1 MAKTTVKTSLQG
13 GRAQQGGSLPKAYT
27 PKEINE
33 YLDRHVIGQ
42 DEAKKV
48 LSIAVYNHY
57 KRLIAK
63 ESSVPGCRLEK
74 SNVLLLGNTG
84 CGKTHIVKTI
94 ARMLGVP
101 CYIQD
106 CTKLTAAGYVG
117 SDVEECITG
126 LLRECDYDIQKAQR
140 GIVMLD
146 EIDKIAAKGSGPS
159 ITRDV
164 SGECVQQSLLKM
176 VEGDTVGVM
185 PQGGRKHPEVPL
197 LYVDTSE
204 ILFIA
209 SGAFVGIED
218 IIGRRI
224 GTGLRKIGFGGAD
237 RQVDSTDKSVVRFTS
252 PEDLRDF
259 GMIPEFVGRF
269 PVVTYVNPLEEKD
282 LVRILTEP
290 QDSLV
295 RQYRTLLEMD
305 GWAVDF
311 EDGALEMIARHA
323 MALGTG
329 ARGLRCMMEL
339 VMRDIMFDAPSS
351 SSRRRLTKI
360 SADYV
365 KEHLGS
371 VVRIKDAV

>member
-1 MAKTTVKTSLQG
+1 MNNMAKTTVKTSKV
-13 GRAQQGGSLPKAYT
+13 QQGVSLPKAYT
-27 PKEINE
+27 PKAIKE

-63 ESSVPGCRLEK
+63 ESSVPGCRIEK

-117 SDVEECITG
+117 NDVEECITG

-159 ITRDV
+159 IIRDV

-224 GTGLRKIGFGGAD
+224 GTGLRKIGYGSEDKPEQTA
-237 RQVDSTDKSVVRFTS
+237 DKSVVRFTS

-269 PVVTYVNPLEEKD
+269 PVVTYVNPLGEKD
-282 LVRILTEP
+282 LARILTEP

-305 GWAVDF
+305 GWSVDF

-365 KEHLGS
+365 KERLSS
-371 VVRIKDAV
+371 VVRMKDAV

>member
-1 MAKTTVKTSLQG
+1 MTKTTGKTSLRG
-13 GRAQQGGSLPKAYT
+13 GQAQSAFLPKAYT
-27 PKEINE
+27 PKAIKE

-63 ESSVPGCRLEK
+63 ESSVPGCRIDK

-159 ITRDV
+159 IVRDV

-197 LYVDTSE
+197 LYVNTSE

-224 GTGLRKIGFGGAD
+224 GTGLRKIGFAGAEKP
-237 RQVDSTDKSVVRFTS
+237 VETADKSVVRFTS

-269 PVVTYVNPLEEKD
+269 PVVTYVNPLGEQD

-290 QDSLV
+290 EDSLV

-305 GWAVDF
+305 GWQVDF

-351 SSRRRLTKI
+351 SSRRRSTKI

-365 KEHLGS
+365 KERLGS